1 MLHRA
6 GCITDTTCYYVFHLD
21 TEKISGPSLLAKI
34 IQYSEMKSD
43 KYTRCRNENDPAARK
58 YFVETQDAR
67 HETGFKFYT
76 EYPCIGVSLD
86 GIITCYWHEIRRL
99 EIKCPYNCQKCLVK

>member
-43 KYTRCRNENDPAARK
+43 KYTNAEMKMILQQENILLK
-58 YFVETQDAR
+58 LKMHVM
-67 HETGFKFYT
+67 K
-76 EYPCIGVSLD
+76 S
-86 GIITCYWHEIRRL
+86 
-99 EIKCPYNCQKCLVK
+99 

>member
-67 HETGFKFYT
+67 HEKLMKLVSNFTRNTHALVYHLMVLLLV
-76 EYPCIGVSLD
+76 IGMRSED
-86 GIITCYWHEIRRL
+86 
-99 EIKCPYNCQKCLVK
+99 

>member
-6 GCITDTTCYYVFHLD
+6 GCITDTKCYYLFHLD

-34 IQYSEMKSD
+34 MQYSEMKSD
-43 KYTRCRNENDPAARK
+43 KYTRCRNENDPAATK

-67 HETGFKFYT
+67 HEKLMKL
-76 EYPCIGVSLD
+76 VSNF
-86 GIITCYWHEIRRL
+86 TRNTHV
-99 EIKCPYNCQKCLVK
+99 LVNHLMVLLLVIAMG